1 MPNAHFEKWV
11 KTSHVADLVVMLAGE
26 AGTEIT
32 GAAIP
37 IYGQDG

>member
-1 MPNAHFEKWV
+1 MPNAKFDRWV
-11 KTSHVADLVVMLAGE
+11 KTSNVADVVVMLAGE
-26 AGTEIT
+26 TGTEIT